1 MKPRPII
8 LAAWI
13 TSLVLAS
20 AGGAVATETITGRS
34 VENGTLTGV
43 DVKNNTLAPADL
55 APSVREDLREPIV
68 VRVEVPEAERVTHE
82 VGTVDVECPAGM
94 VAVNGGLEQ
103 LFDADDAPTGYSDFP
118 HDGGWRSL
126 YLSDDASIP
135 VRAFAVCV

>member
-1 MKPRPII
+1 MKPRIVI
-8 LAAWI
+8 AAAWI

-34 VENGTLTGV
+34 VENGSLTGA
-43 DVKNNTLAPADL
+43 DVKNSTLAPADL
-55 APSVREDLREPIV
+55 APTVREDLREPVV
-68 VRVEVPEAERVTHE
+68 VRVEVPEAERVTNT

-118 HDGGWRSL
+118 HGGGWRSL